1 MKTTAEPKSK
11 SYVIDAQRACE
22 THRFTK
28 RDLYKD
34 AEGTVFA
41 TLTCAE
47 CGYGAGKRLDYDPA
61 ESKQQYLGLL
71 TMGWVFHYPVPLFDT
86 ESTVASC
93 KEVETATA

>member
-11 SYVIDAQRACE
+11 SYVIDAQRAC
-22 THRFTK
+22 TAHHFTK
-28 RDLYKD
+28 RNMYKD

-71 TMGWVFHYPVPLFDT
+71 TMGWVFHYPIPLFDT
-86 ESTVASC
+86 ESTVAA
-93 KEVETATA
+93 ELEHA